1 MFINEPGNLVPNNK
15 IIVVPIDR
23 NNKTGYS
30 DEIIEPLKNKP
41 TRDWFNPHYYYCLP
55 IGIGNQYGF
64 LVKSMR
70 NFTVFWNGTKDDAE
84 INFLD
89 EEGAEKQSIINGFRN
104 GVVTIQNHF
113 SLKTPIGINLMTIQP
128 PNMFIEGCT
137 SMTGVI
143 ETDQI
148 RRDFTFNLKV
158 TVPNRL
164 ITINKGDPIGAF
176 IPIQRY
182 FVENFEL
189 GYVTDF
195 FSEESYEKELEES
208 MSLGVERNG
217 TDKEKPHMAGRRYFN
232 GLHSDGNKYQD
243 HQKRIK

>member
-1 MFINEPGNLVPNNK
+1 
-15 IIVVPIDR
+15 
-23 NNKTGYS
+23 
-30 DEIIEPLKNKP
+30 
-41 TRDWFNPHYYYCLP
+41 
-55 IGIGNQYGF
+55 
-64 LVKSMR
+64 MR

-89 EEGAEKQSIINGFRN
+89 EEGAEKQNIINGFRN

-158 TVPNRL
+158 TVPNLSL
-164 ITINKGDPIGAF
+164 IHI
-176 IPIQRY
+176 
-182 FVENFEL
+182 
-189 GYVTDF
+189 
-195 FSEESYEKELEES
+195 
-208 MSLGVERNG
+208 
-217 TDKEKPHMAGRRYFN
+217 
-232 GLHSDGNKYQD
+232 
-243 HQKRIK
+243 